1 MEQVGGGNVG
11 LDSTFS
17 LLLPPLP
24 ALLPVV
30 RLPISST
37 CWAQPPRAGEKSHE
51 RGRGGKLTQYAPALR
66 TPWNCYSAMTKKSRR
81 LNY

>member
-1 MEQVGGGNVG
+1 MEQVGGENVG

-30 RLPISST
+30 RLPIHHLLGSAT
-37 CWAQPPRAGEKSHE
+37 T
-51 RGRGGKLTQYAPALR
+51 GR
-66 TPWNCYSAMTKKSRR
+66 
-81 LNY
+81 